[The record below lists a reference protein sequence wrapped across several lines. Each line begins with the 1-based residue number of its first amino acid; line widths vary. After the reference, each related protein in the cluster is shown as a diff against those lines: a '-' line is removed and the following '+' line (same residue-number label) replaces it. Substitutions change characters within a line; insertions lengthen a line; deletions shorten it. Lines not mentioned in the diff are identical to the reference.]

1 MLGDTKMKNDA
12 ARFPGSARVSRVGDG
27 VSPSRTFLDVQPAG
41 GAFRTRRRLPHFE
54 RPWTIYAA
62 TIGTK
67 SRRCLSPTARTIV
80 LDVLRHFPWLW
91 TLKDEL
97 RKKNLSRRDR
107 ATSTRDACATQSSSG
122 QRAII
127 R

>member
-12 ARFPGSARVSRVGDG
+12 ARFPGSARVSRIGDG
-27 VSPSRTFLDVQPAG
+27 ISPSRTFLAVQPAG
-41 GAFRTRRRLPHFE
+41 GAFRSRRRLPHFE
-54 RPWTIYAA
+54 RQWTIYAA

-97 RKKNLSRRDR
+97 RKKNLSRRDS
-107 ATSTRDACATQSSSG
+107 ATGTRDACATQSSSG